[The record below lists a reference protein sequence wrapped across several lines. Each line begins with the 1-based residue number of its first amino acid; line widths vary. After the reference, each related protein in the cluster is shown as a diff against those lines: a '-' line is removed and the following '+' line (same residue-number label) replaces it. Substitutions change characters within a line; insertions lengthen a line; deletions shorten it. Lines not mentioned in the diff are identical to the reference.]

1 MPEPTD
7 SASDVLAAI
16 VGLGASAGGMAALKE
31 FFSAMPP
38 KTGIAFVVVM
48 HLDPDSPSM
57 LPELLATLTGFTVME
72 AAENQA
78 IEADKIYII
87 PPGKNLLLDQRRV
100 RLEPRTSTLPTAID
114 TFFRSLAE
122 DRQEKAVAVVL
133 SGGGSDG
140 ALGIREIKA
149 RGGLV
154 LVQDPA
160 TAEHSDMPR
169 SAIATEMVDF
179 VLPPGEMPEFLLR
192 YTKQPYVA
200 ADSAAAVP
208 ATWTADFLQEVLTL
222 VDQRIGHDF
231 RSYKESTLRRRIWRR
246 MSLRQTQ
253 QPMEYVQVLRDNPA
267 ELDALARDLVIS
279 VTYFFR
285 DPDVWKVVEAQVLPE
300 LLPMRR
306 SDTPLRVWVPGCST
320 GEEAYSLAIL
330 LLEQIEAPG
339 THRKIQVFATDINEH
354 NLEKAR
360 AGIYPETI
368 AADVSPERLRRFFI
382 KEGASYRVSKKVREC
397 VVFAT
402 HNVVSDPAFSR
413 MDLISCR
420 NLLIYLDHEA
430 QKRVMPVFH
439 YALRDGGFLIL
450 GGAESVMNLE
460 RQFQAISPKWR
471 IYRRIGMTRADRVP
485 PPFPLEPPG
494 KSRVRPLVGL
504 HPPARSL
511 TEITQQ
517 LTLDRLGPASA
528 LVDRQYRVLV
538 LCGPTD
544 RFLRVPSG
552 EMDAELLS
560 MVREGLRAKV
570 RSALHQAAKDGSEVV
585 QAGRV
590 KRNGDYYQV
599 QIVVTPVNVP
609 DFEEGLFLVMFQGGT
624 EVQEPSP
631 EPTSPTSTEEQYV
644 RQLERELQE
653 TRLELNSTIEQLE
666 GSNEELKASHEE
678 AVSMNEELQSSN
690 EELETSKE
698 ELQSLN
704 EELTT
709 LNNQLEEK
717 VSQLEA
723 TTNDLDNLLTSTE
736 IATLFLDTTFH
747 IRQFT
752 PAAVALFHLIPTDV
766 GRPIQ
771 HIAAQFSVADL
782 LADGKD
788 VLEKLVQKDQQV
800 QTQDGRWFMRRTLP
814 YRTRDNRIEGV
825 VVTFHDVTQLKNVE
839 EALRQS
845 EFKLRRLFESDLIGI
860 LFAEGE
866 MVTDANDVFL
876 KMVGYTREDLAAGR
890 VNWQAMTPPE
900 FHEGDDRALEELS
913 ARGSCTPFEKE
924 YLRKDGSRV
933 PVVIGSARLERSPLR
948 RVSFVFDITGRRKAE
963 QALRESEERLSLA
976 IDAAHMGSFDW
987 NMVTNELLWTPYHE
1001 IIFGYA
1007 PGTPHRTYQDFAS
1020 RIHPE
1025 DLPQVE
1031 ERLRQSQVEHKPYEC
1046 SYRVVWPDGSIHWAT
1061 GYGRFHYN
1069 AEDKAIRATGM
1080 VLDTTELK
1088 RAEQAV
1094 RRTVERLE
1102 LLAEVSS
1109 QLLAS
1114 DRPQV
1119 IVDSLC
1125 RRVMEHLD
1133 CQVFFNYLVDEQQ
1146 NKLRLN
1152 SSEGVSPET
1161 ARQIEWLEYGAEVCG
1176 CTACDP
1182 AGIAAKHIQATVQP
1196 RADLARKLGIRAYA
1210 CRPLLNQGRVV
1221 GTLSFGSVQRDT
1233 FSEEDC
1239 GLIGAVADQVAIAM
1253 QRIGLMQSLEQRAAE
1268 AQSANVAKSQFLAS
1282 MSHELRTPMSA
1293 VLGMTDLALA
1303 EELAPTVRDYIDTAR
1318 ESAGALLE
1326 LLNDILDLSRI
1337 EAGRLR
1343 LESAPFR
1350 LRSLLEKTVKALG
1363 IRAYEKGLELLY
1375 DVPDEVPDH
1384 LMGDSLRVR
1393 QVLTNLVGNAIKY
1406 THKGEITVRVAVRS
1420 KSDREACLEFL
1431 VQDTGI
1437 GILPEDQQK
1446 LFVPFEQA
1454 EAAPVR
1460 RHEGSGLGLSI
1471 SAKLVDLMGGRIW
1484 VESQVGQGSEFH
1496 FTVCMPLATEA
1507 GAEEQDNQHLLGA
1520 IRDVSALVVAE
1531 NATSR
1536 LILEQTL
1543 FRWSL
1548 HAETAASVPEA
1559 LTKIHKAVGR
1569 GQKFQVVIADAI
1581 LPEIDGFTLANWVKS
1596 GSLAGP
1602 VILMLSA
1609 VERHTAAARC
1619 QEAGVLCLEKPVAPA
1634 DLLLA
1639 MAKVLGINAGATPS
1653 ETTHL
1658 TDAELP
1664 PPRRPLRIL
1673 LAEDTLPNQKLI
1685 VYALAKRGHQ
1695 VEVAGNGAETL
1706 DLIQRQDFDLVLM
1719 DVQMPIMDGLEATAA
1734 IRQLDD
1740 AKKAHLPI
1748 IAMTAH
1754 AYKSDQERCLAA
1766 GMNAYIS
1773 KPVNRQELIEMVERI
1788 SESGSFDR

>member
-1 MPEPTD
+1 MAEPDNDLT
-7 SASDVLAAI
+7 AI

-48 HLDPDSPSM
+48 HLDPDSPSL
-57 LPELLATLTGFTVME
+57 LPELLASLTGFMVLE
-72 AAENQA
+72 ATAGQM
-78 IEADKIYII
+78 IEPDHVYII
-87 PPGKNLLLDQRRV
+87 PPGNNLLLDQRRV
-100 RLEPRTSTLPTAID
+100 RLEPRTSILPTAID

-160 TAEHSDMPR
+160 TAEHRDMPH

-179 VLPPGEMPEFLLR
+179 VLPPSEMPEFLLR
-192 YTKQPYVA
+192 YTKQPYLA
-200 ADSAAAVP
+200 TDAAAPVP
-208 ATWTADFLQEVLTL
+208 ATWTADFLHEVLTL

-253 QPMEYVQVLRDNPA
+253 QPMEYLQVLRDNPV

-285 DPDVWKVVEAQVLPE
+285 DPEVWRCVEEQVLPE
-300 LLPMRR
+300 LVATRR
-306 SDTPLRVWVPGCST
+306 PDSPLRVWVPGCST

-330 LLEQIEAPG
+330 LLEQIEAQSV
-339 THRKIQVFATDINEH
+339 HRKIQVFATDINEQA
-354 NLEKAR
+354 LEKAR
-360 AGIYPETI
+360 TGVYPETI
-368 AADVSPERLRRFFI
+368 AADVSSERLRRFFI
-382 KEGASYRVSKKVREC
+382 KEGANYRISKKVREC

-413 MDLISCR
+413 LDLVSCR

-439 YALRDGGFLIL
+439 YALREGGFLIL
-450 GGAESVMNLE
+450 GGAESVLNLE
-460 RQFQAISPKWR
+460 RQFQTVSPKWR
-471 IYRRIGMTRADRVP
+471 IYRRIGTSRAERVP
-485 PPFPLEPPG
+485 PPFPLEPSG
-494 KSRVRPLVGL
+494 KSRVRPPVGL

-570 RSALHQAAKDGSEVV
+570 RSALHQAAKDGSETV
-585 QAGRV
+585 QTGRV

-599 QIVVTPVNVP
+599 QIVVTPVHVP

-624 EVQEPSP
+624 EVQESAP
-631 EPTSPTSTEEQYV
+631 EPTNPTSTEEQYV

-717 VSQLEA
+717 VAQLEA
-723 TTNDLDNLLTSTE
+723 TTNDLDNLLTSTD

-752 PAAVALFHLIPTDV
+752 PAAVELFHLIPSDV
-766 GRPIQ
+766 GRPI
-771 HIAAQFSVADL
+771 HHVAAQLSVADL
-782 LADGKD
+782 LAEGKD
-788 VLEKLVQKDQQV
+788 VLEKLVPQAQQV
-800 QTQDGRWFMRRTLP
+800 QAQDGRWFMRRTLP

-825 VVTFHDVTQLKNVE
+825 VVTFHEVTQLKNVE

-860 LFAEGE
+860 VFAEE
-866 MVTDANDVFL
+866 DTVTDANDVFL
-876 KMVGYTREDLAAGR
+876 NIVGHTREDLAAGR
-890 VNWQAMTPPE
+890 VNWRAMTPPE
-900 FHEGDDRALEELS
+900 YRELDDRAFDELS
-913 ARGSCTPFEKE
+913 TRGSCSPFEKE
-924 YLRKDGSRV
+924 YIRKDGSRV
-933 PVVIGSARLERSPLR
+933 PIVIGVARLEQTPLR
-948 RVSFVFDITGRRKAE
+948 WVCFVFDITERRKAE

-987 NMVTNELLWTPYHE
+987 NMITNEVLWTPYHE
-1001 IIFGYA
+1001 IIFGYP
-1007 PGTPHRTYQDFAS
+1007 PGTPRRTYQDFAS
-1020 RIHPE
+1020 RVHPH

-1031 ERLRQSQVEHKPYEC
+1031 QCLRQCQAEHKPYEC
-1046 SYRVVWPDGSIHWAT
+1046 SHRVVWPDGSIHWAT
-1061 GYGRFHYN
+1061 GYGRFQYD
-1069 AEDKAIRATGM
+1069 AQGQAFRATGM

-1114 DRPQV
+1114 DRPQE
-1119 IVDSLC
+1119 IVDALC

-1146 NKLRLN
+1146 NQLRLN
-1152 SSEGVSPET
+1152 SSAGVAPET
-1161 ARQIEWLEYGAEVCG
+1161 AREIECLEYGSQVCG
-1176 CTACDP
+1176 CTACEP
-1182 AGIAAKHIQATVQP
+1182 SGLAAKHIHATVQP
-1196 RADLARKLGIRAYA
+1196 RAEWVRQLGIRAYA
-1210 CRPLLNQGRVV
+1210 CRPLLNQGRVI
-1221 GTLSFGSVQRDT
+1221 GTLSFGSRTRET
-1233 FSEEDC
+1233 FSEEDW
-1239 GLIGAVADQVAIAM
+1239 GMVGAVADQVAIAM

-1282 MSHELRTPMSA
+1282 MSHDLRTPMNA
-1293 VLGMTDLALA
+1293 VLGMTDLALS
-1303 EELAPTVRDYIDTAR
+1303 EELSPTVRDYIDTVR

-1343 LESAPFR
+1343 LEAAPFR
-1350 LRSLLEKTVKALG
+1350 LRSLLDKTVKSLG

-1375 DVPDEVPDH
+1375 DIPDEVPDH
-1384 LMGDSLRVR
+1384 LLGDAVRVR
-1393 QVLTNLVGNAIKY
+1393 QVLTNLVGNAIKF
-1406 THKGEITVRVAVRS
+1406 THKGEVTVRVTVRS
-1420 KSDREACLEFL
+1420 KDDREACLEFL
-1431 VQDTGI
+1431 VRDTGV
-1437 GILPEDQQK
+1437 GISLEDQPK
-1446 LFVPFEQA
+1446 LFLSFEQA
-1454 EAAPVR
+1454 GATTVR

-1471 SAKLVDLMGGRIW
+1471 SARLLDLMGGRIW
-1484 VESQVGQGSEFH
+1484 VESQLGQGSQFH
-1496 FTVCMPLATEA
+1496 FTICLPLATEA
-1507 GAEEQDNQHLLGA
+1507 GGEEQDNPALLA
-1520 IRDVSALVVAE
+1520 AMRDVSALVVAE

-1543 FRWSL
+1543 LRWSMR
-1548 HAETAASVPEA
+1548 AETAASVPES
-1559 LTKIHKAVGR
+1559 LTKIHQAVGR

-1581 LPEIDGFTLANWVKS
+1581 LPEIDGFTLANWVK
-1596 GSLAGP
+1596 GGALAGP

-1609 VERHTAAARC
+1609 VERHTAAVRC
-1619 QEAGVLCLEKPVAPA
+1619 QEAGVLCLEKPLAPD
-1634 DLLLA
+1634 DLLRA
-1639 MAKVLGINAGATPS
+1639 ISRVLGIDAGAARTESSPAG
-1653 ETTHL
+1653 TAL
-1658 TDAELP
+1658 A
-1664 PPRRPLRIL
+1664 PPRQTLQIL
-1673 LAEDTLPNQKLI
+1673 LAEDSLPNQKLI
-1685 VYALAKRGHQ
+1685 LYALRQRGHK
-1695 VEVAGNGAETL
+1695 VEVAGNGVETL
-1706 DLIQRQDFDLVLM
+1706 DLIQRQDFDVVLM
-1719 DVQMPIMDGLEATAA
+1719 DVQMPVMDGLEATSA
-1734 IRQLDD
+1734 IRKLADPKR
-1740 AKKAHLPI
+1740 AKLPI

-1766 GMNAYIS
+1766 GMDAYIS
-1773 KPVNRQELIEMVERI
+1773 KPVNRQELTELVERLG
-1788 SESGSFDR
+1788 ESGHA

>member
-1 MPEPTD
+1 MTE
-7 SASDVLAAI
+7 ALAAI

-48 HLDPDSPSM
+48 HLDPDTPSM
-57 LPELLATLTGFTVME
+57 LPELLAGLTGFAVLE

-78 IEADKIYII
+78 IEPDHVYII

-100 RLEPRTSTLPTAID
+100 RLEPRTSPLPTAID

-154 LVQDPA
+154 LVQDPV
-160 TAEHSDMPR
+160 TAEHGDMPQ

-179 VLPPGEMPEFLLR
+179 VLPPREMPEFLLR
-192 YTKQPYVA
+192 YTKQPYVV
-200 ADSAAAVP
+200 ADSTAPPP
-208 ATWTADFLQEVLTL
+208 ATWTADFLQDVLTL

-246 MSLRQTQ
+246 MSLCQTQ

-285 DPDVWKVVEAQVLPE
+285 DPDAWQIVAEQVLPE
-300 LLPMRR
+300 LIATRR
-306 SDTPLRVWVPGCST
+306 PDMPLRLWIPGCST

-330 LLEQIEAPG
+330 LLEQIEAHG
-339 THRKIQVFATDINEH
+339 AHRKIQVFATDINEH
-354 NLEKAR
+354 ALEKAR
-360 AGIYPETI
+360 AGVYPETI

-382 KEGASYRVSKKVREC
+382 KEGANYRVSKKVREC

-402 HNVVSDPAFSR
+402 HNVVGDPAFSR

-439 YALRDGGFLIL
+439 YALREGGFLIL

-460 RQFQAISPKWR
+460 RQFQAVSPKWR
-471 IYRRIGMTRADRVP
+471 IFRRIGASRAERVP
-485 PPFPLEPPG
+485 PPFPLEPPS
-494 KSRVRPLVGL
+494 KNRIRPPVGL

-517 LTLDRLGPASA
+517 LTLDRFGPASA

-552 EMDAELLS
+552 ELDAELLS

-570 RSALHQAAKDGSEVV
+570 RSALHEAAKDSSEVV
-585 QAGRV
+585 QTGRV

-609 DFEEGLFLVMFQGGT
+609 DFQEGLFLVMFQGGT
-624 EVQEPSP
+624 EVVEPAP
-631 EPTSPTSTEEQYV
+631 EPAGPTSTEEQYV
-644 RQLERELQE
+644 RQLERELQD
-653 TRLELNSTIEQLE
+653 TRVELNSTIEQLE

-723 TTNDLDNLLTSTE
+723 TTNDLDNLLTSTD
-736 IATLFLDTTFH
+736 IAALFLDTTFH

-752 PAAVALFHLIPTDV
+752 PAAVGLFHLIPSDV
-766 GRPIQ
+766 GRPI
-771 HIAAQFSVADL
+771 HHLAAQFSVADL
-782 LADGKD
+782 VADGKD
-788 VLEKLVQKDQQV
+788 VLEKLVPKDQQV
-800 QTQDGRWFMRRTLP
+800 QTQDGRWYMRRTLP

-825 VVTFHDVTQLKNVE
+825 VVTFHDVTQLKHVE

-866 MVTDANDVFL
+866 TVTDANDVFL

-890 VNWQAMTPPE
+890 VNWRAMTPPE
-900 FHEGDDRALEELS
+900 HRELDDRALEELS
-913 ARGSCTPFEKE
+913 ARGSSTPVEKE
-924 YLRKDGSRV
+924 YIRKDGSRV
-933 PVVIGSARLERSPLR
+933 PISIGAARLEQSPLR
-948 RVSFVFDITGRRKAE
+948 WVCFVFDITERRRAE

-987 NMVTNELLWTPYHE
+987 NMATNEILWTPYHE
-1001 IIFGYA
+1001 IIFGYP
-1007 PGTPHRTYQDFAS
+1007 PGTPHRTYRDFAA
-1020 RIHPE
+1020 RVHPE
-1025 DLPQVE
+1025 DLPRVE
-1031 ERLRQSQVEHKPYEC
+1031 EWMRQSQAEHKPYEC
-1046 SYRVVWPDGSIHWAT
+1046 SYRVVWPDGSVHWAT

-1069 AEDKAIRATGM
+1069 AEGKAIRATGM

-1114 DRPQV
+1114 DRPQE

-1133 CQVFFNYLVDEQQ
+1133 CQVFFNYLLDEQQ

-1152 SSEGVSPET
+1152 SSEGVSAET
-1161 ARQIEWLEYGAEVCG
+1161 AREIEWLEFGSEVCG

-1182 AGIAAKHIQATVQP
+1182 SGMAAKHIQATLQP
-1196 RADLARKLGIRAYA
+1196 RAELVRKLGFRAYA
-1210 CRPLLNQGRVV
+1210 CRPLLNQGRVI
-1221 GTLSFGSVQRDT
+1221 GTLSFGSLKRET
-1233 FSEEDC
+1233 FSEEDL

-1268 AQSANVAKSQFLAS
+1268 AQSANVAKSQFLAN
-1282 MSHELRTPMSA
+1282 MSHQLRTPMNA

-1303 EELAPTVRDYIDTAR
+1303 EELSPTVRDYVDTAR

-1350 LRSLLEKTVKALG
+1350 LRPLLDKTVKSLG

-1375 DVPDEVPDH
+1375 DVADGVPDR
-1384 LMGDSLRVR
+1384 LAGDALRVR

-1420 KSDREACLEFL
+1420 QSDREACLEFL

-1437 GILPEDQQK
+1437 GISPEDQQK
-1446 LFVPFEQA
+1446 LFVPFEQPG
-1454 EAAPVR
+1454 APITR
-1460 RHEGSGLGLSI
+1460 GREGSGLGLSI
-1471 SAKLVDLMGGRIW
+1471 SARLVDLMGGRIW
-1484 VESQVGQGSEFH
+1484 VESQLGKGSEFH
-1496 FTVCMPLATEA
+1496 FTVCMPLAAET
-1507 GAEEQDNQHLLGA
+1507 GALEQDNQHLLEA
-1520 IRDVSALVVAE
+1520 VRDVSTLVVAE

-1536 LILEQTL
+1536 LILSQTML
-1543 FRWSL
+1543 RWSMR
-1548 HAETAASVPEA
+1548 AETAASVPEA
-1559 LTKIHKAVGR
+1559 LMRIHKAVGR

-1609 VERHTAAARC
+1609 VERHTAAVRC
-1619 QEAGVLCLEKPVAPA
+1619 KEAGVLCMEKPLAPD
-1634 DLLLA
+1634 DLLRA
-1639 MAKVLGINAGATPS
+1639 IGKVLGINGQTAAA
-1653 ETTHL
+1653 ETVPQ
-1658 TDAELP
+1658 AEP
-1664 PPRRPLRIL
+1664 GQAPPRRTLRIL
-1673 LAEDTLPNQKLI
+1673 LAEDSLPNQKLI
-1685 VYALAKRGHQ
+1685 LYALGQRGHKI
-1695 VEVAGNGAETL
+1695 VVAGNGAETL

-1719 DVQMPIMDGLEATAA
+1719 DVQMPLMDGIEATAA
-1734 IRQLDD
+1734 IRKLDD
-1740 AKKAHLPI
+1740 PKKAKLPI

-1766 GMNAYIS
+1766 GMDAYIS

-1788 SESGSFDR
+1788 AGE